1 MESHSIKEDFEKV
14 QKMCLG
20 FEDCINNE
28 DKYFKEAMQI
38 LTRLVEEIWKENIF
52 SDNEEINDID
62 P

>member
-38 LTRLVEEIWKENIF
+38 LVRLVEEIRKDVYRRMAMDK
-52 SDNEEINDID
+52 DN
-62 P
+62 